1 MPNQLANATSPYLL
15 QHKDNPVD
23 WHQWGDEAFAEA
35 AMREVPVLLSVGYS
49 ACHWCHVMAHESFE
63 DPDTAQLMNRLF
75 VNVKVDREE
84 RPDVDSVYMEA
95 VQAMTGRG
103 GWPMTVWLT
112 PDGTP
117 FYAGTYF
124 PRDEGRGMPSFTS
137 VMAAVS
143 EAWENRRDEV
153 LGQSARLMGAIQGAI
168 PVRDDLP
175 GQEVLAKSHFQ
186 TVQSFDP
193 INGGFGAAPKF
204 PQEPLLELLL
214 RTRGE
219 PWAEKADEMV
229 GLTLLRMADGGI
241 HDHLGGGFARYSV
254 DDRWLVPHFEKMLYD
269 NAQLARIYLWAGIEL
284 RLPRFLDV
292 ARSTLGYLLNDLHG
306 TGGGFLS
313 AEDADSEGV
322 EGKFYVWSRS
332 EIDEVLG
339 EGEGKVAADFFGITA
354 AGNFE
359 GQNILHRATG
369 RAWDDRIESIRR
381 RLLEH
386 RNQRVRP
393 GLDDKV
399 IASWNGLAIRALA
412 EAGAALDEP
421 AYVEAA
427 IDCAEFIT
435 MEMTDKGILQRSWRD
450 GISSGPGFLEDHASM
465 ALGLFSLHAA
475 TADKTWLDSAA
486 GLVDAMSGRFADPDG
501 GFFDTA
507 ADTTLIKRPK
517 SQTDNPLPSGNAMA
531 AEALLA
537 MYAHTGDA
545 RWLDDSLGT
554 LRAAG
559 LLMERYPSMVAH
571 HLSALH
577 AHHTMRE
584 LAIIGPGWAEM
595 ATVYWSRFRPG
606 TFMFASPQMS
616 EEIPLL
622 ASRGRPVETQAFLCR
637 SQVCDLPATNP
648 QQLEAQLSEASNLKF
663 T

>member
-35 AMREVPVLLSVGYS
+35 ARRDVPVLLSVGYS

-63 DPDTAQLMNRLF
+63 DPDTARLMNRLF

-112 PDGTP
+112 PDRAP

-124 PRDEGRGMPSFTS
+124 PSEEGRGMPSFTR
-137 VMAAVS
+137 VMEAVS
-143 EAWENRRDEV
+143 EAWEDRREEV
-153 LGQSARLMGAIQGAI
+153 LGQSARLVRAITSAL
-168 PVRDDLP
+168 PVPDDLP
-175 GQEVLAKSHFQ
+175 GESVLAKSHSQ
-186 TVQSFDP
+186 TLQSFDP

-204 PQEPLLELLL
+204 PQEPVLELLL

-219 PWAEKADEMV
+219 TWAEKADEMV

-254 DDRWLVPHFEKMLYD
+254 DERWLVPHFEKMLYD
-269 NAQLARIYLWAGIEL
+269 NAQLARLYLWAGIEL
-284 RLPRFLDV
+284 REPRFLDV
-292 ARSTLGYLLNDLHG
+292 TRSTLAYLLNDLHAA
-306 TGGGFLS
+306 GGGFFS

-332 EIDEVLG
+332 EFDEVVG
-339 EGEGKVAADFFGITA
+339 ESDGTAAAEFFGVTA
-354 AGNFE
+354 GGNFE
-359 GQNILHRATG
+359 GQNILHRPTG
-369 RAWDDRIESIRR
+369 RDWDDRIESIRR
-381 RLLEH
+381 RLLER

-412 EAGAALDEP
+412 EAGVALDEP
-421 AYVEAA
+421 AYLGAA
-427 IDCAEFIT
+427 IRCAEFIT
-435 MEMTDKGILQRSWRD
+435 TQMTDNGTLQRSWRD
-450 GISSGPGFLEDHASM
+450 GINSGPGYLEDHASM

-475 TADKTWLDSAA
+475 TADKAWLDMASE
-486 GLVDAMSGRFADPDG
+486 LVHALTERFADPEG

-507 ADTTLIKRPK
+507 EDTTLMKRPK

-537 MYAHTGDA
+537 MFAHTGEA
-545 RWLDDSLGT
+545 HWLEASLGA
-554 LRAAG
+554 LRSAG

-571 HLSALH
+571 HLSVLH
-577 AHHTMRE
+577 AHQTMRE
-584 LAIIGPGWAEM
+584 LAIIGPDWSDM
-595 ATVYWSRFRPG
+595 ARVYWSRFRPG
-606 TFMFASPQMS
+606 TFMFASPQQS
-616 EEIPLL
+616 DEIPLL
-622 ASRGRPVETQAFLCR
+622 ANRGRPGETLAFLCR
-637 SQVCDLPATNP
+637 SQVCDLPATSP
-648 QQLEAQLSEASNLKF
+648 PQLEEQLSGG
-663 T
+663 